1 MSRPRVVFMGT
12 PDFAVPS
19 LRAVA
24 RRCDVVAVMTQPDRP
39 RGRGRKV
46 TPSEVAQAADELGL
60 NVWKPETMKS
70 ATLMAEIK
78 DLSPDL
84 FAVVAFG
91 AILNAEWLA
100 LPRLGAI
107 NLHGSLLPDYRGASP
122 VQRALWD
129 GRSGTGVTT
138 IWMDHGI
145 DTGDCILQQWAPVEP
160 EDTAETLAARLAE
173 AGAPLLAESLML
185 AAAGTAPRFAQP
197 REGTYAKKLAK
208 HDGIVDWTADA
219 VTIANHQR
227 AVTPWPGAMTGW
239 DGKRLLIQKCRP
251 HDLLPAEAAP
261 GTLVSLTATGVRVAC
276 GQGSLELLRV
286 KPEGRSEMDAN
297 EWARGTRV
305 TPGER
310 MAWNEEEVS

>member
-1 MSRPRVVFMGT
+1 MTRPRVVFMGT

-39 RGRGRKV
+39 RGRGRRIA
-46 TPSEVAQAADELGL
+46 PSEVAQVADELGIK
-60 NVWKPETMKS
+60 VWKPETMKS
-70 ATLMAEIK
+70 ATLMAEFK

-91 AILNAEWLA
+91 AILNADWLK

-129 GRSGTGVTT
+129 GRCGTGVTT
-138 IWMDHGI
+138 IWMDQGI
-145 DTGDCILQQWAPVEP
+145 DTGDCILQQWVPVEP
-160 EDTAETLAARLAE
+160 EDTADLLAARLALC
-173 AGAPLLAESLML
+173 GAPLLAESLML
-185 AAAGTAPRFAQP
+185 AAAGTAPRFEQP
-197 REGTYAKKLAK
+197 REGTYAKKLTK
-208 HDGIVDWTADA
+208 RDGLIDWAADA
-219 VTIANHQR
+219 VTVVNHQR

-239 DGKRLLIQKCRP
+239 DGRRLLVQKCRP
-251 HDLLPAEAAP
+251 HDLLPAQAAP
-261 GTLVSLTATGVRVAC
+261 GTVMSLNAHGIRVAC

-286 KPEGRSEMDAN
+286 KPEGRFEMDAN

-310 MAWNEEEVS
+310 MAWNEEDVS

>member
-1 MSRPRVVFMGT
+1 MTRPRVVFMGT

-46 TPSEVAQAADELGL
+46 TPSEVAQVADELGIK
-60 NVWKPETMKS
+60 VWKPETMKS

-91 AILNAEWLA
+91 AILTAEWLQV
-100 LPRLGAI
+100 PRLGAI
-107 NLHGSLLPDYRGASP
+107 NLHGSLLPHYRGASP

-129 GRSGTGVTT
+129 GKSGTGVTT
-138 IWMDHGI
+138 IWMDQGI

-173 AGAPLLAESLML
+173 CGAPLLAESLML
-185 AAAGTAPRFAQP
+185 AAAGTAPRFEQP
-197 REGTYAKKLAK
+197 REGTYAKKLTK
-208 HDGIVDWTADA
+208 RDGLIDWTADA
-219 VTIANHQR
+219 VTVANHQR

-239 DGKRLLIQKCRP
+239 DGRRLLIQKCRP
-251 HDLLPAEAAP
+251 HDLLPAKAAP
-261 GTLVSLTATGVRVAC
+261 GTLVSLTAAGVRVAC

-286 KPEGRSEMDAN
+286 KPEGRFEMDAN

-305 TPGER
+305 TPGEC
-310 MAWNEEEVS
+310 MAWNEEDVS

>member
-1 MSRPRVVFMGT
+1 MTRPRVVFMGT

-39 RGRGRKV
+39 RGRGRKIA
-46 TPSEVAQAADELGL
+46 PSEVAQVADELGL
-60 NVWKPETMKS
+60 RVWKPETMKS

-91 AILNAEWLA
+91 AILSAQWLE

-129 GRSGTGVTT
+129 GRCGTGVTT
-138 IWMDHGI
+138 IWMDQGI
-145 DTGDCILQQWAPVEP
+145 DTGDCILQQWVPVEP
-160 EDTAETLAARLAE
+160 EDTAETLAARLALC
-173 AGAPLLAESLML
+173 GAPLLAESLML

-197 REGTYAKKLAK
+197 SEGTYAKKLTK
-208 HDGIVDWTADA
+208 HDGLIDWTADA
-219 VTIANHQR
+219 VTVANHQR

-239 DGKRLLIQKCRP
+239 GGRRLLILKCRP
-251 HDLLPAEAAP
+251 HDLLPVAAAP
-261 GTLVSLTATGVRVAC
+261 GTLVSLTAAGVRVAC
-276 GQGSLELLRV
+276 GRGSLELLRV

-310 MAWNEEEVS
+310 MAWNEEDVS